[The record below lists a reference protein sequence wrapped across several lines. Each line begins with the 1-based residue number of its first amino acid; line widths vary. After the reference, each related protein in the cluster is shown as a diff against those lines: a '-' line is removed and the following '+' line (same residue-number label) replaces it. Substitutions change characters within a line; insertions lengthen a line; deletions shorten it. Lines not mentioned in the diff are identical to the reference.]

1 MSHSFLERH
10 RRPISIAASGLSA
23 LLLAMLCASCVPT
36 LHLNRTVMA
45 YDAIATETVCRQ
57 LLLNIARARH
67 DEPLHFTALSN
78 IAATF
83 NFEMNAGATPPLGGL
98 EGGGSLAPIFGG
110 RWSDNPTFSIV
121 PVEGEEFTRRL
132 LTPFPE
138 STLTL
143 LLRQGAD
150 VDLVLRLMAGEFR
163 TDVDEQRV
171 AYANKPSRRDGYAT
185 FRRIVLQLSTIQ
197 DRGALYAEPLI
208 FEETWEVA
216 AESVTPD
223 VLQSLQKEF
232 QVARTKGG
240 AYRVTKRTTGRIV
253 ITNYDPEVLSNDE
266 RRRLHSEA
274 EHNLDDEL
282 VVDIRSGYPGGEFP
296 IHGQFRLRSFA
307 NIIDFLGH
315 ALGDEPEFDVTPHP
329 KTPMAKENPTS
340 TIGLVESARPPWA
353 AERAVRY
360 RGRYYALRP
369 DEGYQWNK
377 KAFVLLYQ
385 LFQMTVVKP
394 AATGPGITIA
404 K

>member
-1 MSHSFLERH
+1 LV
-10 RRPISIAASGLSA
+10 ASGLLPA
-23 LLLAMLCASCVPT
+23 LLAVLCTGCFPA
-36 LHLNRTVMA
+36 LQLNRTVMA
-45 YDAIATETVCRQ
+45 YDAIATETICHQ
-57 LLLNIARARH
+57 LLLNIARARN

-83 NFEMNAGATPPLGGL
+83 NFEMNAGATPPLGGV
-98 EGGGSLAPIFGG
+98 EGGGALAPIFGG
-110 RWSDNPTFSIV
+110 SWSDNPTFSIV

-163 TDVDEQRV
+163 TELDGRRV
-171 AYANKPSRRDGYAT
+171 AYANKPSNREGYTT
-185 FRRIVLQLSTIQ
+185 FRRVVLQLSSIQ

-208 FEETWEVA
+208 FDESWTVA
-216 AESVTPD
+216 AESVTPE
-223 VLQSLQKEF
+223 VLQSLEQQF
-232 QVARTKGG
+232 QVGRDPSGG
-240 AYRVTKRTTGRIV
+240 TYRVTKRTIGRIV
-253 ITNYDPEVLSNDE
+253 ITNYDPEVLTNDE

-282 VVDIRSGYPGGEFP
+282 VVDIRSGFPGGEFP
-296 IHGQFRLRSFA
+296 LHGKFRLRSFA
-307 NIIDFLGH
+307 NMIDFLGH
-315 ALGDEPEFDVTPHP
+315 ALGEDPEYDVTPHS
-329 KTPMAKENPTS
+329 KTPPVRENPAFTL
-340 TIGLVESARPPWA
+340 GLAESASAPWGA
-353 AERAVRY
+353 DRAVRY

-394 AATGPGITIA
+394 AAGGPGITIA